1 MSLLVDVGL
10 PLGLAFIMFS
20 LGLGLTAEDFL
31 RVLGRPRAVLTG
43 IAAQLVLLPLTA
55 LALVTLAG
63 LGPVLSVGVMIL
75 AFSPGGVTTNM
86 MTRIAQGD
94 VALSVTLTAIVSMVA
109 VFTVPPLV
117 SLSAAHFVGD
127 VLPPVAVAPLALTMA
142 LITAVPVATAMALRR
157 AAPAFVARIEPR
169 AITVSALVFAAIVI
183 AALAENWALFLS
195 ELAVLG
201 PLMAAMILLLLALGY
216 GLARTMGLGGAEAR
230 AISIETGV
238 QNGALGVTVAGLA
251 AGNVPGMDALLLPSA
266 VYGILMYLI
275 TVPIIFLLR
284 HRPVIPGG

>member
-1 MSLLVDVGL
+1 MNLLLDVGL
-10 PLGLAFIMFS
+10 PLGLAFMMFS
-20 LGLGLTAEDFL
+20 LGLGLAAGDFL
-31 RVLGRPRAVLTG
+31 RVLRRPRAVLTG
-43 IAAQLVLLPLTA
+43 VAAQIVLLPLTA

-94 VALSVTLTAIVSMVA
+94 VALSVTLTAVVSMAA

-117 SLSAAHFVGD
+117 SLTAAHFMGD
-127 VLPPVAVAPLALTMA
+127 ALPRVAVGPFAATMA
-142 LITAVPVATAMALRR
+142 LITAVPVAAAMALRR

-169 AITVSALVFAAIVI
+169 AFTISALVFVAIVA
-183 AALAENWALFLS
+183 AALTQNWALFVS

-201 PLMAAMILLLLALGY
+201 PLMAAMIVLLLALGY
-216 GLARTMGLGGAEAR
+216 GLARLTGLGGAEAR

-266 VYGILMYLI
+266 VYGVLMYII
-275 TVPIIFLLR
+275 TVPLILFLR
-284 HRPVIPGG
+284 RRPVRTGG

>member
-1 MSLLVDVGL
+1 MSFLVDVGL
-10 PLGLAFIMFS
+10 PFGLAFMMFS
-20 LGLGLTAEDFL
+20 LGLGLTTGDFL

-43 IAAQLVLLPLTA
+43 MAAQLVLLPLTA

-94 VALSVTLTAIVSMVA
+94 VALSVTLTAIVSMAA
-109 VFTVPPLV
+109 VLTVPPLV
-117 SLSAAHFVGD
+117 SLTAGHFVGD
-127 VLPPVAVAPLALTMA
+127 VLPPVAVGPLALTMA
-142 LITAVPVATAMALRR
+142 LITAVPVVVAMALRR
-157 AAPAFVARIEPR
+157 AAPAVVARIEPR
-169 AITVSALVFAAIVI
+169 AFAVSALIFATIVF
-183 AALAENWALFLS
+183 AALAENWALFVS

-201 PLMAAMILLLLALGY
+201 PLMAAMILLLLTLGY
-216 GLARTMGLGGAEAR
+216 GLARAMGLGGAEAR

-251 AGNVPGMDALLLPSA
+251 AGSVPGMDALLLPSA

-275 TVPIIFLLR
+275 TVPMIFLLR
-284 HRPVIPGG
+284 RRPVLPGG